1 MDWASRRVLS
11 WRLSNTLDASF
22 CVEALEEALV
32 RHGKPEIFNMEVH
45 LSQAALL
52 SNRPGPPQLAIGPA
66 CLDTTLST
74 RIASRH
80 PT

>member
-1 MDWASRRVLS
+1 MAS
-11 WRLSNTLDASF
+11 
-22 CVEALEEALV
+22 
-32 RHGKPEIFNMEVH
+32 PEIFNMEVH

-52 SNRPGPPQLAIGPA
+52 SNKPGPPQLAIGPA